1 METIQNRIIEEAAE
15 MFLRNGYRKVR
26 TDDIA
31 SNIGISKR
39 TLYEYFSSKQEL
51 LHSVILYLQN
61 RKISRLKLLIHRLQ
75 DSDKYNYIQELKQFW
90 LEDTRLLKSMSRDF
104 VEDVKKI
111 VPKKWKSFM
120 EETEHETYIEQL
132 VKIGEKH
139 GFFRKMV
146 DYKLFRLLHRH
157 AMFGIFN
164 SNDFSDLN
172 YTMEHLIEETFYI
185 FFFGVLSEEGQNIF
199 IKEFKIDTNN

>member
-1 METIQNRIIEEAAE
+1 MEPTKNRIIEEATQ

-51 LHSVILYLQN
+51 FVSVLQFMQNTKVNCLKQLIGRLHDADKHTY
-61 RKISRLKLLIHRLQ
+61 IS
-75 DSDKYNYIQELKQFW
+75 ELKEFW
-90 LEDTRLLKSMSRDF
+90 LADAKFLKSISRDF
-104 VEDVKKI
+104 VVDMKKYL
-111 VPKKWKSFM
+111 PQKWNSFM
-120 EETEHETYIEQL
+120 QETESEKYIEL
-132 VKIGEKH
+132 LLNIGEQH
-139 GFFRKMV
+139 GFFRKMI

-157 AMFGIFN
+157 AMYGIFN
-164 SNDFSDLN
+164 SEDFTNLN

-185 FFFGVLSEEGQNIF
+185 FFFGILSDEGQDVF
-199 IKEFKIDTNN
+199 IKEFKMK